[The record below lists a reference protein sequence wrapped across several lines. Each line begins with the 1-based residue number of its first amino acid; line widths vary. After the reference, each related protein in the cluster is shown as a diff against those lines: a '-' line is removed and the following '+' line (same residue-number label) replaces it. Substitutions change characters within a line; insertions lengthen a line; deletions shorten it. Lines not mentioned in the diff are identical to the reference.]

1 MSTSYSIYRF
11 AKPKKHELSSVEYFS
26 EYDSF
31 PIYTV
36 DGEVTNEKI
45 RLFRNTD
52 KEVANIINTRFAL
65 DCVLSEK
72 VIDYKSLFRGM
83 GFNEKVIEEQRVH
96 IKTSDGYTV
105 EYTDGVQIKQ
115 IPHDDLKFY
124 QKNIQTECI
133 AVKMECLWN
142 SEDVYCYIDK
152 KRVYEYIPELQKYRF
167 APVSNTILAKVEVPF
182 LIFERNKTKCF
193 IEKY

>member
-36 DGEVTNEKI
+36 DGEVTNERI

-133 AVKMECLWN
+133 AVKMELFFASPFWTKLQNIFGHCCMSKL
-142 SEDVYCYIDK
+142 DK
-152 KRVYEYIPELQKYRF
+152 VAKHMASLEQTSRTALQ
-167 APVSNTILAKVEVPF
+167 TL
-182 LIFERNKTKCF
+182 
-193 IEKY
+193 